1 MPKEKL
7 MERARDELFS
17 HINRCGVLQAEDE
30 DQKNWMDET
39 IDYIGERYPDL
50 SDADLKDLYAVGLRF
65 CKPAV
70 RRTAPTAAPEE
81 AETGT
86 ETAAAVDAETVAP
99 TDVETAAKPETAA
112 TTPPEAAAPAEAAT
126 PVTSA
131 EPEAVAADE
140 ESSEEVAEGANA
152 A

>member
-70 RRTAPTAAPEE
+70 RRTTRTAAPAE
-81 AETGT
+81 AET
-86 ETAAAVDAETVAP
+86 AP
-99 TDVETAAKPETAA
+99 TDAEATATPETTTA
-112 TTPPEAAAPAEAAT
+112 TPPEAAAT
-126 PVTSA
+126 PVASA
-131 EPEAVAADE
+131 EPEAVAEGE
-140 ESSEEVAEGANA
+140 ESSEEVTEGANA